1 MDTYINIGKIVA
13 AHGLN
18 GELLVKHHLGK
29 KESFS
34 KIKIYF
40 IEEQKDT
47 FLPWFPMSEKSKSAE
62 ESLIQLEGIHDRA
75 GALTL
80 VKKQI
85 WIKEKDFNELVS
97 SDAPISFLG
106 FMLINKN
113 IEVGEVV
120 EVIEQ
125 PHQVLCKVLYN
136 EKEILIPVHPDFIK
150 KIDKKKKQLILSLPE
165 GLLELYQNL

>member
-13 AHGLN
+13 AHGLS

-47 FLPWFPMSEKSKSAE
+47 FLPWFPISEKSKSDD
-62 ESLIQLEGIHDRA
+62 ESLIQLEGIDDREK
-75 GALTL
+75 ALTL

-85 WIKEKDFNELVS
+85 WIKEKEFNELVS

-106 FMLINKN
+106 FTLYNGD
-113 IEVGEVV
+113 IEVGDVV

-125 PHQVLCKVLYN
+125 PHQVLCKIMHDQ
-136 EKEILIPVHPDFIK
+136 KELLIPIHPDFIK
-150 KIDKKKKQLILSLPE
+150 KIDKKKKQLIVSLPE